1 MKNQKGMTLVEIIVS
16 IVLVSI
22 ILIFITKL
30 LINVNDLYRKSKQEV
45 DYDVLNTILT
55 DAIGKDILNY
65 GVASASIN
73 DSKNEVTITYNEV
86 RETKLNKQ
94 IIKKISTINL

>member
-1 MKNQKGMTLVEIIVS
+1 MIYIE
-16 IVLVSI
+16 
-22 ILIFITKL
+22 
-30 LINVNDLYRKSKQEV
+30 KSKQEV

-94 IIKKISTINL
+94 IIKKFHSVKITHISSMVTLKMKI